1 MPARPLLLLGLA
13 FATLLLGSAPAQ
25 ARTTWI
31 VRGAGFGHGVGM
43 SAYGAYGFARH
54 GYSHQRI
61 LGYYFPGTRVT
72 RLGSARRVRV
82 LLRTSTTDV
91 GFSRATA
98 ACGRRLRASNTYRA
112 RLRGHTMW
120 LIAPSGRALAR
131 CGRRLS
137 ATGGRVVRVSGS
149 RYRGSLLFTR
159 AGTGTLNVVNEV
171 PVDDYVRG
179 VLPGE
184 LFPNWPGETLEAFA
198 IAMRS
203 VALTT
208 DVGGQ
213 GYELFPDT
221 RTQVYK
227 GRDAETPRTD
237 AAARATAGRV
247 LTYGERII
255 QATYYS
261 SSGGRTE
268 SRFPGGPRV
277 PYLRSLPD
285 PYDTYSPLHR
295 WTKRFSQG
303 QIDRLLSAHLRG
315 SLRSVVVTRRG
326 DSPRILEARLVGTRG
341 TTTVTGQTLRAALG
355 LYDTWAS
362 FRRTRTG

>member
-1 MPARPLLLLGLA
+1 MPVRSLLLSGLA
-13 FATLLLGSAPAQ
+13 LLILQLAPGASLAH
-25 ARTTWI
+25 ARVTWV

-43 SAYGAYGFARH
+43 SAYGAYGFALH

-61 LGYYFPGTRVT
+61 LGYYFPGTRIA
-72 RLGSARRVRV
+72 RRASSRRVRV
-82 LLRTSTTDV
+82 LLRTASGDV
-91 GFSRATA
+91 SFRRATT
-98 ACGRRLRASNTYRA
+98 ACGRTLRASRTYRA
-112 RLRGHTMW
+112 RRRGSSIW
-120 LIAPSGRALAR
+120 LVTGSGRAVRR
-131 CGRRLS
+131 CGSRLVAS
-137 ATGGRVVRVSGS
+137 GGAVMRIGGA
-149 RYRGSLLFTR
+149 RYRGSLIVAR
-159 AGTGTLNVVNEV
+159 AGGGTVNVINQV

-184 LFPNWPGETLEAFA
+184 LYPSWPAETLEAFA
-198 IAMRS
+198 VAMRS
-203 VALTT
+203 IALTT
-208 DVGGQ
+208 DVGGR
-213 GYELFPDT
+213 GFELYPDT

-247 LTYGERII
+247 LTYGGRTI

-285 PYDTYSPLHR
+285 PYDRYSPLHR
-295 WTKRFSQG
+295 WTKQFSQAE
-303 QIDRLLSAHLRG
+303 IDRLLGPYLHG
-315 SLRSVVVTRRG
+315 SLRRVVVTQRG
-326 DSPRILEARLVGTRG
+326 DSPRILQARLVGTRG

-362 FRRTRTG
+362 FRRTG